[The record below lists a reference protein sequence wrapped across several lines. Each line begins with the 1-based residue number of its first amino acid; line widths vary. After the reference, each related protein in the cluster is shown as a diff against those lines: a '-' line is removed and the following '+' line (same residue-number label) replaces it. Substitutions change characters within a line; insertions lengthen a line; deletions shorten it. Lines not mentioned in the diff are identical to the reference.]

1 MSPPDDAKR
10 RGRRQFLMVASL
22 FVVPVVTAIVLY
34 RSVDWRP
41 VVNAQGTL
49 IDPPRTLAVTGAALL
64 DGSIAPADAF
74 EGRWSVVRP
83 VAGDCGTRERA
94 LLEELGR
101 VRLALDKDADRVR
114 RIVVHDGGCAV
125 ADFGSSEPDLRVY
138 IGDGRFS
145 RAVSAFGRRRGR
157 HLYSGPAWQLD
168 DELPCARFGARPAQ
182 GSRTIAAPVQHRLGD
197 AHA

>member
-1 MSPPDDAKR
+1 LSPPDDAKR

-49 IDPPRTLAVTGAALL
+49 IEPPRTLAIAGAALL

-83 VAGDCGTRERA
+83 VAGDCGTRERV

-125 ADFGSSEPDLRVY
+125 ADLGPGVPDLRVY
-138 IGDGRFS
+138 TVTADFLAQFPPSVDGAAGIYIVDPHGNLMMSYPASGSARGLLKDLERLLRLSSIG
-145 RAVSAFGRRRGR
+145 
-157 HLYSGPAWQLD
+157 
-168 DELPCARFGARPAQ
+168 
-182 GSRTIAAPVQHRLGD
+182 
-197 AHA
+197 

>member
-1 MSPPDDAKR
+1 LSPPDDAKR

-34 RSVDWRP
+34 RSVDSRP

-49 IDPPRTLAVTGAALL
+49 IEPPRTLAIAGAALL

-83 VAGDCGTRERA
+83 VAGTCGARERA

-114 RIVVHDGGCAV
+114 RIVVHDGGCA
-125 ADFGSSEPDLRVY
+125 AAELASGEQDLRVY
-138 IGDGRFS
+138 VVTGDFLAQFPPSVDGAAGIYIVDPHGNLMMSYPASGSARGLLKDLERLLRLSSIG
-145 RAVSAFGRRRGR
+145 
-157 HLYSGPAWQLD
+157 
-168 DELPCARFGARPAQ
+168 
-182 GSRTIAAPVQHRLGD
+182 
-197 AHA
+197 

>member
-1 MSPPDDAKR
+1 LSPPDDAKR

-49 IDPPRTLAVTGAALL
+49 IEPPRTLAIAGAALL

-83 VAGDCGTRERA
+83 VAGDCGARERA

-114 RIVVHDGGCAV
+114 RIVVHDGGCAA
-125 ADFGSSEPDLRVY
+125 ADLGSGEPDLRVY
-138 IGDGRFS
+138 AVTGDFLAQFPPSVDGAAGIYIVDPHGNLMMSYPASGSARGLLKDLERLLRLSSIG
-145 RAVSAFGRRRGR
+145 
-157 HLYSGPAWQLD
+157 
-168 DELPCARFGARPAQ
+168 
-182 GSRTIAAPVQHRLGD
+182 
-197 AHA
+197 

>member
-1 MSPPDDAKR
+1 LSPPDDAKR

-49 IDPPRTLAVTGAALL
+49 IDPPRRLATAGLRLA
-64 DGSIAPADAF
+64 DGSKAPTDSL
-74 EGRWSVVRP
+74 EGRWSVIRP
-83 VAGDCGTRERA
+83 VTGVCGARERA

-114 RIVVHDGGCAV
+114 RIFVHDGGCTAS
-125 ADFGSSEPDLRVY
+125 DLGSGEPDSRLYFAPGDFLAQFPASVDGEAGIYIVDPHGNLMMSYPASGSARGLLKDLERLLRLSS
-138 IGDGRFS
+138 IG
-145 RAVSAFGRRRGR
+145 
-157 HLYSGPAWQLD
+157 
-168 DELPCARFGARPAQ
+168 
-182 GSRTIAAPVQHRLGD
+182 
-197 AHA
+197 

>member
-1 MSPPDDAKR
+1 LSPPDDAKR

-34 RSVDWRP
+34 RSADWRP

-49 IDPPRTLAVTGAALL
+49 IDPPRTLAVAGAALL

-83 VAGDCGTRERA
+83 VAGDCGARERA

-114 RIVVHDGGCAV
+114 RIVVHDGSCAA
-125 ADFGSSEPDLRVY
+125 ADLGSGEPDLRVY
-138 IGDGRFS
+138 TVTADFLAQFPPSVDGAAGIYIVDPHGNLMMSYPASGSARGLLKDLERLLRLSSIG
-145 RAVSAFGRRRGR
+145 
-157 HLYSGPAWQLD
+157 
-168 DELPCARFGARPAQ
+168 
-182 GSRTIAAPVQHRLGD
+182 
-197 AHA
+197 

>member
-64 DGSIAPADAF
+64 DASIAPADAF

-83 VAGDCGTRERA
+83 VVGDCGTRERA

-138 IGDGRFS
+138 MVTADFLAQFPPSVDGAAGIYIVDPHGNLMMSYPAPGSARGLLKDLERLLRLSSIG
-145 RAVSAFGRRRGR
+145 
-157 HLYSGPAWQLD
+157 
-168 DELPCARFGARPAQ
+168 
-182 GSRTIAAPVQHRLGD
+182 
-197 AHA
+197 

>member
-1 MSPPDDAKR
+1 MSPTDAAKR

-49 IDPPRTLAVTGAALL
+49 IDPPRTLAVAGAALL

-101 VRLALDKDADRVR
+101 VRIALDKDADRVR
-114 RIVVHDGGCAV
+114 RIVVHDGSCAE
-125 ADFGSSEPDLRVY
+125 ADLGSGEPDLRVY
-138 IGDGRFS
+138 TVTTDFLAQFPPSVDGAAGIYIVDPHGNLMMSYPASGSARGLLKDLERLLRLSSIG
-145 RAVSAFGRRRGR
+145 
-157 HLYSGPAWQLD
+157 
-168 DELPCARFGARPAQ
+168 
-182 GSRTIAAPVQHRLGD
+182 
-197 AHA
+197 